1 MSLAERR
8 SVERTGQL
16 RRRLR
21 VRATPFLLLLPA
33 ALLLGAVAAYPLLG
47 AARLS
52 LLEFR
57 INAPERF
64 VGLDNFSRILTDP
77 QTLASMGIT
86 AIFVAGS
93 VTILLL
99 LAYLLALLLYQDFPG
114 RRIIRTVVLIP
125 WALAPVVNGLMWKS
139 LYAPNFGPLN
149 DLLGR
154 LGLIAQSVN
163 WVTEFPMPSLILA
176 YVWKVL
182 PFPTLIILA
191 GLESVPA
198 ELYEAAQVDG
208 AGSGRRF
215 RHITLPLLQTVTL
228 LATILVLVDALHV
241 FAIVDILTRGGP
253 GGQTMVLNYTI
264 FRTAFRYLDF
274 GYGAA
279 MAFTLTA
286 VILLLSFLY
295 VRASAEAALVTER

>member
-1 MSLAERR
+1 M
-8 SVERTGQL
+8 
-16 RRRLR
+16 
-21 VRATPFLLLLPA
+21 RATPFLLLLPA

-64 VGLDNFSRILTDP
+64 VGLDNFSKILTDP